1 MKEIY
6 KRGKRGKRFFMN
18 VFEEVKRSVTA
29 RQAAEYYGIKV
40 GRNGMALCPF
50 HDDRHPSMKVD
61 RRFHCFGCQKD
72 GDVIDLTA
80 SLFSIPPKEAALKLA
95 EDFSVSVEDRPQ
107 RGRRR
112 LAGGEG
118 RQDEKR
124 FARTER
130 KCVEVYS
137 SYLCLLDE
145 WRKRYA
151 PKNPDEEWDT
161 RFIEALD
168 NTARVEYK
176 LDTLLFGTPEEKAEV
191 MIGSGKEVL
200 RLEGRLRELIT
211 GCEGSIAADSG

>member
-1 MKEIY
+1 
-6 KRGKRGKRFFMN
+6 MN

-29 RQAAEYYGIKV
+29 RQAAEFYGIRV
-40 GRNGMALCPF
+40 SRNGMALCPF

-61 RRFHCFGCQKD
+61 RRFHCFGCLKD

-95 EDFSVSVEDRPQ
+95 EDFSVSIDEQPP

-112 LAGGEG
+112 PAGGAKRSAGGEERLDSG
-118 RQDEKR
+118 MKRSEGKR
-124 FARTER
+124 FVQTER

-145 WRKRYA
+145 WRKQYA
-151 PKNPDEEWDT
+151 PETPEEEWDT

-168 NTARVEYK
+168 NTARVEHK

-211 GCEGSIAADSG
+211 GYEGSPAADSG